1 MTTAHLSHEHDA
13 KLTALFPDGQLRA
26 VRHTGTMVPS
36 LQQVFLYFNADKDE
50 RLIGL
55 LEKERQKQRR
65 QEGKRMV
72 MVFVDG
78 AGQARR
84 VHSLLTEALP
94 AMRPLL
100 LTEATPAQ
108 ERDHVLAVFGHGE
121 QSEAHSTRQGGS
133 VSELLVATDIASRGL
148 DFPELCHVVLY
159 DVPQTVAAFV
169 HSAGRTARRGQ
180 NGVVTCL
187 VHSKREEGLYG
198 KYAEIHALQ
207 PAKKL
212 VFAK

>member
-1 MTTAHLSHEHDA
+1 
-13 KLTALFPDGQLRA
+13 
-26 VRHTGTMVPS
+26 
-36 LQQVFLYFNADKDE
+36 
-50 RLIGL
+50 
-55 LEKERQKQRR
+55 
-65 QEGKRMV
+65 MV

-133 VSELLVATDIASRGL
+133 VSELLVATD
-148 DFPELCHVVLY
+148 
-159 DVPQTVAAFV
+159 
-169 HSAGRTARRGQ
+169 TADLTAHPIKTHPLRSSSIF
-180 NGVVTCL
+180 TF
-187 VHSKREEGLYG
+187 HSKISRILGCLALVIAGIAQCCICAPTALPWQPLPQCTYWRPW
-198 KYAEIHALQ
+198 HAVGARLGI
-207 PAKKL
+207 
-212 VFAK
+212 

>member
-1 MTTAHLSHEHDA
+1 
-13 KLTALFPDGQLRA
+13 
-26 VRHTGTMVPS
+26 
-36 LQQVFLYFNADKDE
+36 
-50 RLIGL
+50 
-55 LEKERQKQRR
+55 
-65 QEGKRMV
+65 

-94 AMRPLL
+94 TMRPLL

-108 ERDHVLAVFGHGE
+108 ERDYVLAVFGHGE
-121 QSEAHSTRQGGS
+121 QSQGGS
-133 VSELLVATDIASRGL
+133 VSELLVATDTASRGL
-148 DFPELCHVVLY
+148 DFPELYHVVLY

-187 VHSKREEGLYG
+187 VHSKREVGLYG

-212 VFAK
+212 AFAK